1 MITAV
6 GIWRLGRILGGSPI
20 HAGDHVSQ
28 IAGRPGRDLVGIGIA
43 GGMVPCWDAVGLV
56 VLAQA
61 VGRLGLGAMLVAAF
75 SMGMGLVLIGVGWT
89 AARIRRSLGRF
100 AAATRWDRS
109 IGVLT
114 SLVLASIGIYL
125 LNR

>member
-1 MITAV
+1 
-6 GIWRLGRILGGSPI
+6 
-20 HAGDHVSQ
+20 
-28 IAGRPGRDLVGIGIA
+28 
-43 GGMVPCWDAVGLV
+43 MVPCWDAVGLV

-89 AARIRRSLGRF
+89 AARVRRSLGRF
-100 AAATRWDRS
+100 GAATRWDRG

-114 SLVLASIGIYL
+114 SIVLASIGIYL
-125 LNR
+125 LSR